1 MNFWGNGYFNHS
13 KNYSLDSS
21 KHPGWYVPS
30 SSSQGLGQVSCGS
43 WLPQHTGLLAG
54 FGDRGQKAVKPTFP
68 LMEHTK
74 HPGRGENHKGHT
86 CHVPGTLPGARL

>member
-1 MNFWGNGYFNHS
+1 MGTLTIVRIIVWTAASTLGGMC
-13 KNYSLDSS
+13 LVLVVR
-21 KHPGWYVPS
+21 GW
-30 SSSQGLGQVSCGS
+30 VSCGS

-86 CHVPGTLPGARL
+86 CHVLGTLPGARL